1 MTPEQEIK
9 LRNQLDKLH
18 QWPDVYLFK
27 FIVPNE
33 AEKIKELK
41 SYFTDQ
47 ADIQERESKKGT
59 YVAVSI
65 KEVMQSTDEVVSRY
79 RSIKSIEG
87 LMSL

>member
-33 AEKIKELK
+33 TEKIKELK
-41 SYFTDQ
+41 SYFTEQ

-79 RSIKSIEG
+79 RSIKTIEG

>member
-33 AEKIKELK
+33 TEKIKELK
-41 SYFTDQ
+41 SYFTEQ
-47 ADIQERESKKGT
+47 ADIQERESKKRT

-79 RSIKSIEG
+79 RSIKTIEG